1 MVRRTKASLD
11 GGEVLDYYSADKTF
25 EDFCNAYCNWVDDIF
40 LEEKSCSCCVIEGM
54 GLLGKTAFIE
64 REIVPYFTDGNAR
77 SESPG
82 FPDRTPIVVKCNYD
96 AFDNAPSK
104 LDVLITL
111 RNQLVRQGVRTP
123 RFDYGL
129 RAYCEAIDI
138 AGWEKRLKADANP
151 SDVLKQIDESSN
163 LLDVI
168 LPKASG
174 IYKLIKGIF
183 AVRNVLST
191 LRQAAETMSVKK
203 CIDGA
208 MAGEIL
214 ALADGLLLEDI
225 RLALLQSS
233 SPSSSNSVKTSIAIC
248 VIFDAIERS
257 AAGDFWEEGF
267 AKCPWCFTVLS
278 GRSLPKDKLK
288 DKHGQ
293 NTYTMLDLSQD
304 SEDISQNIL
313 KKVELSSGLI
323 EACEGVPGLVKI
335 IAATAGMG
343 DCAKTEIVH
352 YLSKRLGKGF
362 SGWTEERDL
371 SATLSDILAIQMKH
385 LPSDQVQ
392 VLYVMAW
399 FGPASPR
406 WLCAQL
412 PSMLQPH
419 SRAMSELGDLPYVFE
434 EGDRWRIH
442 ALVAHCLRYLCDG
455 LTMDVAIDNL
465 VPKLPAEPMMHLT
478 EDQLEI
484 AEAVV
489 RLQAGRLAAELRGLA
504 DGNAL
509 ADLWDITVGDAGGL
523 RKWTELVLDVLS
535 KMEPSDDARA
545 EGVVV
550 EFNDLLM
557 RVLRWNEGH
566 RGRSDDLEINSE
578 RACCVA
584 KAYKELCET
593 DVFGRLSERI
603 RSSIMG
609 AQVSAL
615 LRCGAVLSD
624 QSRGCSDPEPHHHA
638 FECEIEAL
646 SLVLDEIE
654 KASPSAA
661 KGEPLVL
668 LANCLNA
675 VAVSTYRLR
684 GYEFAIP
691 LFENLYQLFGRLEC
705 KVSPAK
711 KGQYLRNYGACLY
724 GYAHDVLSHEA
735 AVVDDAGLDEESAQN
750 MAKRAVYVLREA
762 VKEDP
767 GRAWPARLT
776 EASCRA
782 ICGDGAGGGEDGA
795 LELLRSV
802 RDDIVSKGQERS
814 EYYSRCCLLLS
825 ERYEELKE
833 HSSAY
838 LFAGE
843 SYVARREVK
852 GRRHVDTR
860 KSAQRV
866 RELRTRHRY
875 GQLPW
880 EMTVGDLELYP
891 FLRLASSSDAVDLW
905 SDDEAVL
912 AARGDVNLYAD
923 GLQDSEACLLNKVVG
938 RLQGMLGE

>member
-1 MVRRTKASLD
+1 MVWRTKGSFDEGESLD
-11 GGEVLDYYSADKTF
+11 YFSAGETF
-25 EDFCNAYCNWVDDIF
+25 KDFCNAYSNWVNDTSP
-40 LEEKSCSCCVIEGM
+40 EEKSCSCCVIEGM

-64 REIVPYFTDGNAR
+64 REIVPYFANGNAR
-77 SESPG
+77 NVSQR

-104 LDVLITL
+104 LDTLITL

-129 RAYCEAIDI
+129 RAYCEAIGI

-151 SDVLKQIDESSN
+151 SDVLKQIDESSD

-168 LPKASG
+168 LPDASG

-208 MAGEIL
+208 TAGEIL

-225 RLALLQSS
+225 RLALFQSS
-233 SPSSSNSVKTSIAIC
+233 APSSSNSVKTSIAVC

-257 AAGDFWEEGF
+257 AAGDFWEESF

-288 DKHGQ
+288 DKQGQ

-313 KKVELSSGLI
+313 KKVVLSPGLI

-385 LPSDQVQ
+385 LPRDQVQ

-434 EGDRWRIH
+434 EGDRCRIH

-465 VPKLPAEPMMHLT
+465 VPKLPAELMMHLS

-509 ADLWDITVGDAGGL
+509 ADLWDITSGDAGGL
-523 RKWTELVLDVLS
+523 RKWAELVLDVLS

-566 RGRSDDLEINSE
+566 RGRPDDLEINSE

-584 KAYKELCET
+584 KAYEGLCKT
-593 DVFGRLSERI
+593 DVSGRLSERT

-624 QSRGCSDPEPHHHA
+624 QSRGYSDPEPHHQA
-638 FECEIEAL
+638 LECEIEAL

-654 KASPSAA
+654 KASPSGA
-661 KGEPLVL
+661 KGESLVL

-684 GYEFAIP
+684 GYKFAIP
-691 LFENLYQLFGRLEC
+691 LFRSLKQLIELHKCEVG
-705 KVSPAK
+705 PAK
-711 KGQYLRNYGACLY
+711 KGQYLRNFGACLY
-724 GYAHDVLSHEA
+724 GYAHDVLSHKA
-735 AVVDDAGLDEESAQN
+735 AVVDDDKKSAQN
-750 MAKRAVYVLREA
+750 AAKKAVAVLREA

-767 GRAWPARLT
+767 GRAWPAKLT
-776 EASCRA
+776 EASCCA
-782 ICGDGAGGGEDGA
+782 ICGDGASGEDRA
-795 LELLRSV
+795 LHLLRSV
-802 RDDIVSKGQERS
+802 RKDIVSKGQERS

-825 ERYEELKE
+825 ERYEELE
-833 HSSAY
+833 GHPLAY

-852 GRRHVDTR
+852 GNRHIDTR

-866 RELRTRHRY
+866 RELRTRHGY
-875 GQLPW
+875 EQLPW
-880 EMTVGDLELYP
+880 EMMVEDLELYP
-891 FLRLASSSDAVDLW
+891 FLYLASSSDAVDLW
-905 SDDEAVL
+905 PDDEAVL

-923 GLQDSEACLLNKVVG
+923 GLQDSEACLLNEVVE
-938 RLQGMLGE
+938 RLKYMFD

>member
-1 MVRRTKASLD
+1 MVWRTKGSFDEGESLD
-11 GGEVLDYYSADKTF
+11 YFSAGETF
-25 EDFCNAYCNWVDDIF
+25 KDFCNAYKNWVYYTP
-40 LEEKSCSCCVIEGM
+40 LEEKFCSCCVIEGM

-64 REIVPYFTDGNAR
+64 REIVPYFTNGNAR
-77 SESPG
+77 NEFPG

-123 RFDYGL
+123 RFDYGM
-129 RAYCEAIDI
+129 RAYCEAIGI
-138 AGWEKRLKADANP
+138 AGWEKRLKADADP
-151 SDVLKQIDESSN
+151 SDVLKQIDESSV
-163 LLDVI
+163 LLDVS
-168 LPKASG
+168 LPAASG
-174 IYKLIKGIF
+174 IYELIKGVF

-208 MAGEIL
+208 TAGEIL

-225 RLALLQSS
+225 RLALFQSS
-233 SPSSSNSVKTSIAIC
+233 APSSCNSVKTSIFVC

-267 AKCPWCFTVLS
+267 AKCPWCFTVFS

-288 DKHGQ
+288 DRRGQ

-304 SEDISQNIL
+304 SEDISQKIL
-313 KKVELSSGLI
+313 KKVNLSRGLI

-343 DCAKTEIVH
+343 DCAKEEIIQ
-352 YLSKRLGKGF
+352 YLSKRLGKSFG
-362 SGWTEERDL
+362 GWTEERDL
-371 SATLSDILAIQMKH
+371 SVTLSDILEIQMKH
-385 LPSDQVQ
+385 LPRDQVQ

-465 VPKLPAEPMMHLT
+465 VPKLPAEPMVHLT

-509 ADLWDITVGDAGGL
+509 ADLWDITAGDAGGL
-523 RKWTELVLDVLS
+523 GKWTKLVLDVLS

-566 RGRSDDLEINSE
+566 RGRPDDLVINSE

-584 KAYKELCET
+584 KAYEGLCET
-593 DVFGRLSERI
+593 DVFERLSERT
-603 RSSIMG
+603 RSSLMG

-624 QSRGCSDPEPHHHA
+624 QSRGYSDPEPHHHA
-638 FECEIEAL
+638 FKCEIKAL

-654 KASPSAA
+654 KASPSGA
-661 KGEPLVL
+661 KGESLVL

-691 LFENLYQLFGRLEC
+691 LFKSLKQLIEPHNREVG
-705 KVSPAK
+705 SAK
-711 KGQYLRNYGACLY
+711 KGQYLRNFGACLY
-724 GYAHDVLSHEA
+724 GYAHDMLSHEA
-735 AVVDDAGLDEESAQN
+735 AVVDGAGHDEESAQN
-750 MAKRAVYVLREA
+750 VAKRAVDVLTEA

-782 ICGDGAGGGEDGA
+782 ICGDGTDGGEDGA
-795 LELLRSV
+795 LELLWSV
-802 RDDIVSKGQERS
+802 RNDIVSKGQERS

-825 ERYEELKE
+825 ERYEELKDY
-833 HSSAY
+833 SSAY

-852 GRRHVDTR
+852 GNRHIDTR

-866 RELRTRHRY
+866 RELKTRHRY
-875 GQLPW
+875 EQLPW

-891 FLRLASSSDAVDLW
+891 FLHLASSSDAVDLW

-923 GLQDSEACLLNKVVG
+923 GLQGSEACLLNKVVG

>member
-1 MVRRTKASLD
+1 MVWRTKASLD
-11 GGEVLDYYSADKTF
+11 GGEVLDYYSAHKTF
-25 EDFCNAYCNWVDDIF
+25 EGFCNAYSNWVNDTS
-40 LEEKSCSCCVIEGM
+40 LEGKSCSCCVIEGM

-64 REIVPYFTDGNAR
+64 REIVPFFTNGNAR
-77 SESPG
+77 NVSQRV
-82 FPDRTPIVVKCNYD
+82 PDRTPIVVKCNYD

-104 LDVLITL
+104 LDVLISL

-129 RAYCEAIDI
+129 RAYCEAIGA
-138 AGWEKRLKADANP
+138 AGWEKRLKVDDD
-151 SDVLKQIDESSN
+151 SSEILKQIDESSDF
-163 LLDVI
+163 LDVV
-168 LPKASG
+168 LPDASG

-191 LRQAAETMSVKK
+191 LRQAAETMYVKT

-208 MAGEIL
+208 TAGEIL

-225 RLALLQSS
+225 RFALLQSS
-233 SPSSSNSVKTSIAIC
+233 APSSSNSVKTSIAVC
-248 VIFDAIERS
+248 VFFDAIERS

-288 DKHGQ
+288 DKQGQ

-313 KKVELSSGLI
+313 KKVKLPLGLI
-323 EACEGVPGLVKI
+323 KACEGVPGLVKI

-343 DCAKTEIVH
+343 DCAKEEIIQ
-352 YLSKRLGKGF
+352 YLSKRLGKSS

-371 SATLSDILAIQMKH
+371 SVTLSDILEIQMKH
-385 LPSDQVQ
+385 LPRDQVQ

-419 SRAMSELGDLPYVFE
+419 SRAMSELRDLPYVYE

-465 VPKLPAEPMMHLT
+465 VPKLPAEPTMHLT

-509 ADLWDITVGDAGGL
+509 ADLWDITAGDAGGL
-523 RKWTELVLDVLS
+523 RKWAKLVLDVLS
-535 KMEPSDDARA
+535 KSGSSDDTRA
-545 EGVVV
+545 EDVIV

-566 RGRSDDLEINSE
+566 RGRPDDLEINSE

-584 KAYKELCET
+584 KAYEELCET
-593 DVFGRLSERI
+593 DVFGRLSERT

-624 QSRGCSDPEPHHHA
+624 QSRGYSDPEPHHRA
-638 FECEIEAL
+638 LGCEIEAL
-646 SLVLDEIE
+646 SLVLDEME
-654 KASPSAA
+654 KASLDGV
-661 KGEPLVL
+661 GEEFLIL

-691 LFENLYQLFGRLEC
+691 LFRSLNQLIELHKCEVG
-705 KVSPAK
+705 SAK
-711 KGQYLRNYGACLY
+711 KGQYLRNFGACLY
-724 GYAHDVLSHEA
+724 GYAHDMLSHEV
-735 AVVDDAGLDEESAQN
+735 AVVDGAGHDEEPAQN
-750 MAKRAVYVLREA
+750 EAKRAVDVLMEA

-767 GRAWPARLT
+767 GRAWPAKLT

-782 ICGDGAGGGEDGA
+782 ICGDGTGGGEDGA
-795 LELLRSV
+795 LELLWFV
-802 RDDIVSKGQERS
+802 RNDIVSKGQERS

-891 FLRLASSSDAVDLW
+891 FLHLASSSDAVDLW